1 LFDYFGVFVFA
12 ITGAM
17 LAARKEMDIFGFV
30 VLALMPAIGGGTLRD
45 LILSEPVFWLSD
57 TTYLFIALGAALIT
71 FFAVR
76 FVTRLSDVLL
86 WFDALGLSVF
96 CAIGAAKAMAVT
108 GEPVIGVIMG
118 VITAVAGGILRDV
131 IANETPLVLH
141 KEVYATAAFCGS
153 VCYVLANFYVADIAL
168 VLSVATAFTVRGL
181 GIMLGLSLPVSGYK
195 MRVSQAS
202 RYREICDIIQWSPRD
217 KNHGYINQSATWC
230 RG

>member
-1 LFDYFGVFVFA
+1 MELLQLFDYFGVFVFA

-57 TTYLFIALGAALIT
+57 TTYLFIALGAASIT

-76 FVTRLSDVLL
+76 FMTRLSDVLL

-153 VCYVLANFYVADIAL
+153 VCYVLANFYVAEIAL
-168 VLSVATAFTVRGL
+168 VLSVATAFAVRGL

-195 MRVSQAS
+195 M
-202 RYREICDIIQWSPRD
+202 P
-217 KNHGYINQSATWC
+217 G
-230 RG
+230 

>member
-1 LFDYFGVFVFA
+1 MELLQVFDYLGVFVFA

-17 LAARKEMDIFGFV
+17 LAAKKEMDVFGFV

-57 TTYLFIALGAALIT
+57 TTYLFITLLAALIT

-76 FVTRLSDVLL
+76 FMSRLSDVLL

-96 CAIGAAKAMAVT
+96 CAIGSAKAMAVT
-108 GEPVIGVIMG
+108 GDPVIGVVMG

-153 VCYVLANFYVADIAL
+153 VCYVLASLYIADFAL
-168 VLSVATAFTVRGL
+168 VLSVAAAFVVRAL

-195 MRVSQAS
+195 LP
-202 RYREICDIIQWSPRD
+202 D
-217 KNHGYINQSATWC
+217 
-230 RG
+230 

>member
-1 LFDYFGVFVFA
+1 LQVFDYLGVFVFA

-30 VLALMPAIGGGTLRD
+30 VLALVPAIGGGTLRD
-45 LILSEPVFWLSD
+45 LILSEPVVWFSD
-57 TTYLFIALGAALIT
+57 TTYLFIALLAALIT

-76 FVTRLSDVLL
+76 FMSRLSDVLL

-96 CAIGAAKAMAVT
+96 CAIGSAKAMAVT
-108 GEPVIGVIMG
+108 GDPVIGVVMG

-153 VCYVLANFYVADIAL
+153 VCYVLASLYIADFAL
-168 VLSVATAFTVRGL
+168 VLSVAAAFVVRAL

-195 MRVSQAS
+195 LP
-202 RYREICDIIQWSPRD
+202 D
-217 KNHGYINQSATWC
+217 
-230 RG
+230 